1 MSRKI
6 RHDQLRSVLI
16 APHVSEKTT
25 MLSQES
31 GQIVFRVRPDS
42 NKQQIKK
49 AVEKFFD
56 VKVSS
61 VRTVSVNG
69 KKKRFGM
76 RTGKTKNWKKAYIKL
91 AEGQNLDIL
100 NTDV

>member
-1 MSRKI
+1 MSQKI

-25 MLSQES
+25 ILSQES

-42 NKQQIKK
+42 NKQQIKR
-49 AVEKFFD
+49 AVERFFD

-69 KKKRFGM
+69 KTKRFGA
-76 RTGKTKNWKKAYIKL
+76 RTGQKQKL
-91 AEGQNLDIL
+91 EESL
-100 NTDV
+100 TSS

>member
-1 MSRKI
+1 MSQKI

-25 MLSQES
+25 MLSQDS
-31 GQIVFRVRPDS
+31 GQIVFRVRSDS

-69 KKKRFGM
+69 KKKKIWYENRQ
-76 RTGKTKNWKKAYIKL
+76 NKKLEKSIYQIS
-91 AEGQNLDIL
+91 
-100 NTDV
+100 

>member
-1 MSRKI
+1 MFSGC
-6 RHDQLRSVLI
+6 DQI
-16 APHVSEKTT
+16 
-25 MLSQES
+25 
-31 GQIVFRVRPDS
+31 QIS
-42 NKQQIKK
+42 SKSKK

-69 KKKRFGM
+69 KTKRFGA

>member
-1 MSRKI
+1 MSQKI

-16 APHVSEKTT
+16 APHISEKTT

-31 GQIVFRVRPDS
+31 GQIVVRVRPDS

-69 KKKRFGM
+69 KTKRFGA

>member
-1 MSRKI
+1 MSQKI

-25 MLSQES
+25 MLSQDS
-31 GQIVFRVRPDS
+31 GQIVFRVRSDS

-69 KKKRFGM
+69 KSKRFGM
-76 RTGKTKNWKKAYIKL
+76 KTGKTKNWKR
-91 AEGQNLDIL
+91 N
-100 NTDV
+100 NTSGTN